1 MRATAPLTTQR
12 TSILIYFLTAAEDEE
27 VSNEIRRHLIPIVRE
42 SEIPIE
48 LIDNFDAP
56 PGSERT
62 RHQERLLTADIVI
75 SLISV
80 DFLDDDALYKRNQQV
95 IERHNLG
102 QTVMM
107 SILVR
112 NCMWKV
118 TPFAKLHVLPSHEPL
133 NNKKYWNSED
143 DALASVA
150 GDIYASINEITNVV
164 VLPQG
169 PVAAVGGSTGAE
181 SVVDDPAASPVG
193 RSDAMAAEPR
203 LVEPPSQ
210 PRTDWA
216 APAVEPQSQPRAA
229 WATPAVEQ
237 EDSTS
242 DWAAPVPQAGGGAG
256 ATTVAVSIATPATA
270 TLSVHWRQNFF
281 RRVIWK
287 RRAALLLDFTLLFF
301 VPALIYGLVAGLLST
316 DASTDEVAFNVMLIA
331 GLLAFYFLA
340 PQWRPPDGVPP
351 PASAS

>member
-1 MRATAPLTTQR
+1 MSATAPLATHR
-12 TSILIYFLTAAEDEE
+12 TSILIYFLTVAEDEE
-27 VSNEIRRHLIPIVRE
+27 VCNAIRRHLIPIVRE

-48 LIDNFDAP
+48 LMDDFDAP

-80 DFLDDDALYKRNQQV
+80 DFLDDDTLYKRNQQV

-118 TPFAKLHVLPSHEPL
+118 TPFAKLRVLPKNHEPL

-150 GDIYASINEITNVV
+150 GDIYTSISEITNVV

-169 PVAAVGGSTGAE
+169 PVPAVGGSTGAE
-181 SVVDDPAASPVG
+181 SVADEPAAAPVG
-193 RSDAMAAEPR
+193 QSDAVAAEPR
-203 LVEPPSQ
+203 PVEAPSQ
-210 PRTDWA
+210 PRPTGRRPW
-216 APAVEPQSQPRAA
+216 STTGRPRPPRRRP
-229 WATPAVEQ
+229 WSSGT
-237 EDSTS
+237 
-242 DWAAPVPQAGGGAG
+242 AAPVTG
-256 ATTVAVSIATPATA
+256 
-270 TLSVHWRQNFF
+270 
-281 RRVIWK
+281 RRPFL
-287 RRAALLLDFTLLFF
+287 RREEG
-301 VPALIYGLVAGLLST
+301 PALRLLRS
-316 DASTDEVAFNVMLIA
+316 ASRRRR
-331 GLLAFYFLA
+331 
-340 PQWRPPDGVPP
+340 RPPSRSTGARSTTDVSSGSEEPP
-351 PASAS
+351 SSWTSRCSSSYRP

>member
-1 MRATAPLTTQR
+1 MSATAPLATHR
-12 TSILIYFLTAAEDEE
+12 SSILIYFLTAAEDEE
-27 VSNEIRRHLIPIVRE
+27 VCDAIRRHLIPIVRE

-48 LIDNFDAP
+48 LMDDFDAP

-80 DFLDDDALYKRNQQV
+80 DFLDDDTLYKRNQQV

-107 SILVR
+107 SVLVR

-118 TPFAKLHVLPSHEPL
+118 TPFAKLRVLPKNHEPL

-150 GDIYASINEITNVV
+150 SDIYTSISEITNVV

-169 PVAAVGGSTGAE
+169 PVLGVGGSTGAE
-181 SVVDDPAASPVG
+181 SVAVEPAAAPVG
-193 RSDAMAAEPR
+193 QSEAVAAEPQPVEAPRPPGADSGRRRGRRCGRHR
-203 LVEPPSQ
+203 LGDARGRRCGRHRRGGAGGRRCGRHWLGGARGRAGRRHRCLGGARPS
-210 PRTDWA
+210 A
-216 APAVEPQSQPRAA
+216 S
-229 WATPAVEQ
+229 
-237 EDSTS
+237 
-242 DWAAPVPQAGGGAG
+242 GGAG
-256 ATTVAVSIATPATA
+256 APPVAVSIATPATA
-270 TLSVHWRQNFF
+270 TLSVHWRKKYY

-287 RRAALLLDFTLLFF
+287 RGAALLLDFTL
-301 VPALIYGLVAGLLST
+301 ALLRTGHDLWARSKRGRHRSV
-316 DASTDEVAFNVMLIA
+316 D
-331 GLLAFYFLA
+331 
-340 PQWRPPDGVPP
+340 R
-351 PASAS
+351 